1 MEPERYNKLVTE
13 LEEISRGD
21 ARRLRR
27 RVLLLIALG
36 YAYVLGI
43 LLAIVGAAAGAI
55 WLAATLRSGGAVA
68 GKLVLALVVVA
79 VLIVRSLWVR
89 TAPPPGRPFAL
100 DRSPALQ
107 RRVEE
112 IRTALEAP
120 RADVV
125 LITDDFNASVTQIP
139 RLGIFGWPKTY
150 LTIGLPLMF
159 GLEPRHFDS
168 VLAHEFAH
176 LSGAHPKLGLWV
188 YRMSRTWGHLLHQL
202 ESSRSWASKLFEAFI
217 RWYAPRLQAYGFVMS
232 RRDEYEADADAAR
245 VTSAESMGRAL
256 MAVEL
261 HGRLVAEK
269 FWPVLWRRVAAE
281 PTPPARSLS
290 MLPDVLRGGLEP
302 PLRAEWLG
310 RALSRR
316 ALDDD
321 THPSLGERLTALGV
335 SVSEGGASAE
345 SAEPLSVSAADH
357 YLGDSAHMLLAT
369 MEREWLQAV
378 DETWKAQHNAA
389 RELRSRLDSLVA
401 RQRSGEALSADE
413 LFEIATATGE
423 LDGEQAAVPHL
434 RALLDV
440 QPDHAIAQFLLGR
453 ALLAGNDPSGVE
465 YVRRAMDLA
474 PEVVQAGAEILRQ
487 HFAER
492 NDESGLLEMRK
503 RQFDNEEVMRLAMA
517 ERGAVTRNDTLIPH
531 ELGESD
537 VAALASLSE
546 GEPRVTA
553 LWVARKTTRHLPD
566 SPLIVLLV
574 EPKWWRLGGIA
585 RNDQKLAGDILSQVT
600 LSVNAHLLVI
610 VLSGSTGW
618 LLRRMRKVPGAC
630 VFKR

>member
-1 MEPERYNKLVTE
+1 
-13 LEEISRGD
+13 
-21 ARRLRR
+21 
-27 RVLLLIALG
+27 
-36 YAYVLGI
+36 
-43 LLAIVGAAAGAI
+43 
-55 WLAATLRSGGAVA
+55 
-68 GKLVLALVVVA
+68 
-79 VLIVRSLWVR
+79 
-89 TAPPPGRPFAL
+89 
-100 DRSPALQ
+100 
-107 RRVEE
+107 
-112 IRTALEAP
+112 
-120 RADVV
+120 
-125 LITDDFNASVTQIP
+125 
-139 RLGIFGWPKTY
+139 
-150 LTIGLPLMF
+150 
-159 GLEPRHFDS
+159 
-168 VLAHEFAH
+168 
-176 LSGAHPKLGLWV
+176 
-188 YRMSRTWGHLLHQL
+188 
-202 ESSRSWASKLFEAFI
+202 
-217 RWYAPRLQAYGFVMS
+217 
-232 RRDEYEADADAAR
+232 
-245 VTSAESMGRAL
+245 
-256 MAVEL
+256 
-261 HGRLVAEK
+261 
-269 FWPVLWRRVAAE
+269 
-281 PTPPARSLS
+281 
-290 MLPDVLRGGLEP
+290 
-302 PLRAEWLG
+302 
-310 RALSRR
+310 
-316 ALDDD
+316 
-321 THPSLGERLTALGV
+321 
-335 SVSEGGASAE
+335 
-345 SAEPLSVSAADH
+345 
-357 YLGDSAHMLLAT
+357 MLLAT

-585 RNDQKLAGDILSQVT
+585 RNDQKLAEDILSQVT